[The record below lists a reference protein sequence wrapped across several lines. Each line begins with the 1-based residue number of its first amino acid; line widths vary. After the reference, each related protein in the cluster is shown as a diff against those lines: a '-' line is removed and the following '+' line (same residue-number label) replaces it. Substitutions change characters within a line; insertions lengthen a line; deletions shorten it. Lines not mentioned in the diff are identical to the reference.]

1 MKIAEDQHRKLADH
15 IEEARERRF
24 PTNVEGDDDEEASV
38 NAMVNA
44 TEDEP
49 DNYHRISMDGERRVG
64 KRAFGDDGE
73 GQNRRVRTKGI
84 LA

>member
-1 MKIAEDQHRKLADH
+1 
-15 IEEARERRF
+15 
-24 PTNVEGDDDEEASV
+24 
-38 NAMVNA
+38 MVNA

-64 KRAFGDDGE
+64 KREFGDDGE